1 MNSLNTHLILST
13 VISIM
18 AAETI
23 PTNDVFKDL
32 CLLLRLHKDKEYIA
46 ELLERKGWDVSKA
59 KISAWSKRA
68 GEYNRD
74 FRPMPEQ
81 ALRDFI
87 DALKEEK
94 LIEDG
99 SAPL

>member
-1 MNSLNTHLILST
+1 MS
-13 VISIM
+13 
-18 AAETI
+18 AETI

-32 CLLLRLHKDKEYIA
+32 CLLLRLHKDKDYII
-46 ELLERKGWDVSKA
+46 ELFARKGWDVSKS
-59 KISAWSKRA
+59 KLHAWGKRA

-94 LIEDG
+94 LIDDG
-99 SAPL
+99 PAVM